1 MSRPNQMVTVGPGK
15 ERFIGIPT
23 FGESRDQARRARDI
37 AIEAARQAESA
48 RKVTSVDLTSGLL
61 TKRRLRIKIAGG
73 TAGLV
78 TLIAAIACEGGEGQE
93 VETTP
98 TQPANSPVATETIA
112 PTPTGVVPTETPA
125 PTPEPTPEATPQ
137 ITSEMTPFP
146 DVIPE
151 VDPAAQID
159 KLISEV
165 NAFDGSYIN
174 PGTWDVQKS
183 AILDGEYSDESGFPG
198 LYDIREALIAGNI
211 ASVREMMSRTTGSIP
226 NTYYPNVFENLTAPL
241 FTASGEDE
249 EAIWI
254 SKNPDH
260 EISLYDPER
269 HFLGQRSRLAVSR
282 LELAKDFLILYY
294 NLPE

>member
-1 MSRPNQMVTVGPGK
+1 MSRPNQVVTVGSGK
-15 ERFIGIPT
+15 ERYPGSSVLERLEQ
-23 FGESRDQARRARDI
+23 GSQARTRL
-37 AIEAARQAESA
+37 IEAARRAELA
-48 RKVTSVDLTSGLL
+48 RKVTSADLTSDRL
-61 TKRRLRIKIAGG
+61 TKRKLGLAAGG

-78 TLIAAIACEGGEGQE
+78 TLIAAVACEGGEGQE
-93 VETTP
+93 VQTTP
-98 TQPANSPVATETIA
+98 TQPAYTPVATETIA
-112 PTPTGVVPTETPA
+112 PA
-125 PTPEPTPEATPQ
+125 PTP
-137 ITSEMTPFP
+137 IP

-151 VDPAAQID
+151 VDPLTQID

-198 LYDIREALIAGNI
+198 LYDIREAQIAGNI

-294 NLPE
+294 NL

>member
-1 MSRPNQMVTVGPGK
+1 MSRPNQVVTVGSGK
-15 ERFIGIPT
+15 ERYPGSSVLERLEQ
-23 FGESRDQARRARDI
+23 GSQARTRL
-37 AIEAARQAESA
+37 IEAARRAELA
-48 RKVTSVDLTSGLL
+48 RKVTSADLTSDRL
-61 TKRRLRIKIAGG
+61 TKRKLGLAAGG

-78 TLIAAIACEGGEGQE
+78 TLIAAVACEGGEGQE
-93 VETTP
+93 VQTTP
-98 TQPANSPVATETIA
+98 TQPAYTPVATETIA
-112 PTPTGVVPTETPA
+112 PA
-125 PTPEPTPEATPQ
+125 PTPEPTPAVVPTEAPTP
-137 ITSEMTPFP
+137 IP

-151 VDPAAQID
+151 VDPLTQID